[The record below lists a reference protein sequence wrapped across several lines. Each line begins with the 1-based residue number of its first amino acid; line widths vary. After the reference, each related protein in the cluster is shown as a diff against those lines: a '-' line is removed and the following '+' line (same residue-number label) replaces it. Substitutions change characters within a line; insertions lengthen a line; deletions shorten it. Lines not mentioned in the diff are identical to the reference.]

1 MEQLSL
7 NTNRKLVE
15 RLGMTKTVKKIHMDL
30 GRSGRGVIRSGPVP
44 LGMDSEEIVY
54 MGGGPPWEDLCDPM
68 DAAHQ
73 ASPPSTIS

>member
-54 MGGGPPWEDLCDPM
+54 MGGGPRWEDLCDPM